1 MGEDNQVENE
11 SVMRPQTYAGLKYYD
26 IITTTMTMNRDA
38 MLMNDYQ
45 RSATLLFEYFN
56 STSPAMKATDSKA
69 IKDMLCAVQKSIDMW
84 ENRRQGSGIHLGL
97 VAKKLRDDL
106 REIQFQLYN
115 ATKHLMMKY
124 SNGDDGEL
132 DFTLLS
138 RGG

>member
-1 MGEDNQVENE
+1 MSEENQVDNE

-38 MLMNDYQ
+38 MLMGDYQ
-45 RSATLLFEYFN
+45 RSATLLYEYFN
-56 STSPAMKATDSKA
+56 STSPAMKSADSKT
-69 IKDMLCAVQKSIDMW
+69 IKDLLAAVQKQIDLW
-84 ENRRQGSGIHLGL
+84 ENRRGNGVHLNI
-97 VAKKLRDDL
+97 VTKKLRDDL